1 MVRTMKLLAEFDLA
15 ALQTNTLGLL
25 LHRAHVQQGDLSP
38 HEHDTVIVVKA
49 MSQHGLSLSQLNY
62 NAKTTRLNPFGGTPS
77 GTRTDG
83 LTVDVLLML

>member
-49 MSQHGLSLSQLNY
+49 MS
-62 NAKTTRLNPFGGTPS
+62 
-77 GTRTDG
+77 
-83 LTVDVLLML
+83 